1 MCGFAGFL
9 DCDALTPGREAVVR
23 AMAATLVHRGPD
35 DDGAWVDDAAG
46 VALGFRRLAIL
57 DLSPAGHQPM
67 ESADG
72 RWVVVFNGEIYNH
85 AELRR
90 RLGDHRPWRG
100 HSDTEVL
107 LEAVSQWGVDRALAS
122 FDGMFAIALWDR
134 VERVLYLARD
144 RLGEKPL
151 YWARS
156 GGRVLF
162 GSELKALKA
171 HPAFDTAIDRD
182 ALSLYMRLGWIPAPH
197 TIYRAARKL
206 MPGTLLAIKGGGK
219 GRSQGEADSVRAFWS
234 ARDRAQAVAGTFTGG
249 AAAASERLNQ
259 LLRASVAL
267 RMQADVPVGV
277 FLSGG
282 IDSSV
287 TAAVMQELAGAPVH
301 TFTIA
306 FDVAAIDESHHARA
320 VAEHLGT
327 VHTEVPIT
335 DDDALA
341 LVPEL
346 PRIWDEPFAD
356 PAQLPTCLLAQATRR
371 SVTVALSGDGADE
384 LFGGYGTYR
393 SLPCDL
399 ARLQAVPPGLR
410 RLAGPLS
417 RLPAGPV
424 NAAAALATLMGR
436 RHRSYPG
443 FRLRRSLER
452 LAASDLPQ
460 LLGLHYSRWAGMP
473 EVVLGGRPAS
483 SVFDDPARQPALDD
497 PALLAMVLD
506 ALAYLPDDLCVKTDR
521 ATMAFS
527 LEARLPFLDHAIVEF
542 AWSLPTGLK
551 IEGEVGK
558 TVLREVLYRYVPRA
572 LVDRPKMGFEV
583 PIGRWLSGRLKD
595 WAGDLLSEDRLRRQ
609 GLLDAALVS
618 ARWHDHRMGRKTM
631 ANELWHALMFQAWV
645 EAGGPSQ

>member
-9 DCDALTPGREAVVR
+9 DIGAATPGREAAVR

-35 DDGAWVDDAAG
+35 DDGVWVDDPAG
-46 VALGFRRLAIL
+46 IALGFRRLSIL
-57 DLSPAGHQPM
+57 DLTPAGHQPM
-67 ESADG
+67 ESRDG
-72 RWVVVFNGEIYNH
+72 RWMVVFNGEIYNH
-85 AELRR
+85 ADLRR
-90 RLGDHRPWRG
+90 RLGDEQPWRG

-107 LEAVSQWGVDRALAS
+107 LEAVSAWGVDRALAS

-134 VERVLYLARD
+134 VERTLHLARD
-144 RLGEKPL
+144 RMGEKPL
-151 YWARS
+151 YWARCH
-156 GGRVLF
+156 GRVLF

-171 HPAFDTAIDRD
+171 HPAFDGTVDRD
-182 ALSLYMRLGWIPAPH
+182 ALALYMRLGWIPAPH
-197 TIYRAARKL
+197 TIYTAARKL
-206 MPGTLLAIKGGGK
+206 LPGTVMSIKG
-219 GRSQGEADSVRAFWS
+219 EDVTVRAFWS
-234 ARDRAQAVAGTFTGG
+234 ARERAQAVAGSFAGG

-282 IDSSV
+282 VDSSV
-287 TAAVMQELAGAPVH
+287 TAAVMQELAGAPIH

-306 FDVAAIDESHHARA
+306 FDVAAIDESRHARA

-341 LVPEL
+341 LVPSL
-346 PRIWDEPFAD
+346 ARIWDEPFAD
-356 PAQLPTCLLAQATRR
+356 PAQLPTCLLAQATWRH
-371 SVTVALSGDGADE
+371 VTVALSGDGADE

-393 SLPCDL
+393 SLPRDL
-399 ARLQAVPPGLR
+399 ARARALPPALR

-424 NAAAALATLMGR
+424 NAAAALATLAGR
-436 RHRSYPG
+436 RRRSYPG
-443 FRLRRSLER
+443 FRLRRLLER
-452 LAASDLPQ
+452 LSADDIPA

-473 EVVLGGRPAS
+473 EVVPGARPAP
-483 SVFDDPARQPALDD
+483 SVFDDASRQPQLDD

-542 AWSLPTGLK
+542 AWSLPTQLK
-551 IEGEVGK
+551 IEGDTGK
-558 TVLREVLYRYVPRA
+558 TVLREVLYRYVPRH

-583 PIGRWLSGRLKD
+583 PVGRWLSGSLKD

-609 GLLDAALVS
+609 GYLDAGLV
-618 ARWHDHRMGRKTM
+618 AGRWRDHLAGRKTM
-631 ANELWHALMFQAWV
+631 ANELWHALMFQAWLD
-645 EAGGPSQ
+645 AT